1 VECDAASEGVDSGSG
16 SAFKVFK
23 ATVKRNASLVAA
35 LAISISVFTA
45 QAADPPDRFNPYT
58 GEYNEP
64 TRHPIVVHDRAKPVV
79 HPAQKREVSA
89 GVQVHFV
96 DDKSNADATH
106 IYFGPSNDRS
116 LITSTEMKAEYDANP
131 KAYAQG

>member
-1 VECDAASEGVDSGSG
+1 MECDAASEGVDSGSG

-23 ATVKRNASLVAA
+23 ATVKRNASLMAA

-96 DDKSNADATH
+96 KINRMPMQPIFISVPLMTA
-106 IYFGPSNDRS
+106 R
-116 LITSTEMKAEYDANP
+116 
-131 KAYAQG
+131 